1 MPYFSLELAQ
11 NKNMIKQII
20 ADWTEKYRPSSLE
33 DIVLPQEARYLIE
46 KYVNEDIIDNIF
58 LCSRPGQGKTSLA
71 KLLAYNVFQADTLYV
86 NASDENN
93 VEVVRT
99 KITGFSRTKSSNG
112 KFKIV
117 ILDEADGFANVQA
130 QRILRALM
138 EEVSENT
145 RFIITANNKNRIH
158 DAIRSRCKFIDIT
171 PPKSEV
177 IKRIVY
183 ILKSENVKIDAEKEL
198 PKLKSLI
205 ERFYPDIRSI
215 IKNIQ
220 SCVFDGVLKLKDYS
234 VDSYFIKNVLNYVLD
249 NEPQGLRQYIINNEN
264 MFNNDYASLIS
275 DFYHLIIDSEL
286 VDEELKPNW
295 TIIIADYLYKFE
307 NIIDPEINAFAC
319 FYKLMKKV

>member
-1 MPYFSLELAQ
+1 MLR
-11 NKNMIKQII
+11 QINS
-20 ADWTEKYRPSSLE
+20 DWTEKYRPQTLE
-33 DIVLPQEARYLIE
+33 DIILSAEARNLIE
-46 KYVNEDIIDNIF
+46 KYINEEIIDNLF

-71 KLLAYNVFQADTLYV
+71 KLLAYNIFECDTLYV

-99 KITGFSRTKSSNG
+99 KITGFARTRSSNG

-158 DAIRSRCKFIDIT
+158 DAIRSRCKMVDIT
-171 PPKSEV
+171 PPKDGV
-177 IKRIVY
+177 IRRILH
-183 ILKSENVKIDAEKEL
+183 ILSKEGVEMDKTVEL
-198 PKLKSLI
+198 PKLKNLI

-215 IKNIQ
+215 IKNLQ
-220 SCVFDGVLKLKDYS
+220 ACVFNGILKLKDYS
-234 VDSYFIKNVLNYVLD
+234 VDSMFIKNVLQYVLD
-249 NEPQGLRQYIINNEN
+249 QDYTELRRYIINNES
-264 MFNNDYASLIS
+264 MFNNDYASMIS
-275 DFYHLIIDSEL
+275 DFYHLIIESDL
-286 VDEELKPNW
+286 VDESIKPNW

-307 NIIDPEINAFAC
+307 EIIDPEINAFAC
-319 FYKLMKKV
+319 LYKLMKSL

>member
-1 MPYFSLELAQ
+1 
-11 NKNMIKQII
+11 MIKQII

-33 DIVLPQEARYLIE
+33 DIVLPQEARHLIE

-117 ILDEADGFANVQA
+117 ILDEADGFANIQA

-171 PPKSEV
+171 PPKSDV

-183 ILKSENVKIDAEKEL
+183 ILKSENVKIDAEKTL
-198 PKLKSLI
+198 NFTKRKKL
-205 ERFYPDIRSI
+205 
-215 IKNIQ
+215 
-220 SCVFDGVLKLKDYS
+220 
-234 VDSYFIKNVLNYVLD
+234 
-249 NEPQGLRQYIINNEN
+249 
-264 MFNNDYASLIS
+264 
-275 DFYHLIIDSEL
+275 
-286 VDEELKPNW
+286 
-295 TIIIADYLYKFE
+295 
-307 NIIDPEINAFAC
+307 
-319 FYKLMKKV
+319 

>member
-1 MPYFSLELAQ
+1 ML
-11 NKNMIKQII
+11 NKINT
-20 ADWTEKYRPSSLE
+20 DWTEKYRPSSLD
-33 DIVLPQEARYLIE
+33 DIVLNADAKELIE
-46 KYVNEDIIDNIF
+46 KYVSEDIIDNIF

-71 KLLAYNVFQADTLYV
+71 KLLAYNVFGADTLYV

-99 KITGFSRTKSSNG
+99 KITGFSRTRSSNG

-171 PPKSEV
+171 PPKDGV
-177 IKRIVY
+177 VRRVLH
-183 ILKSENVKIDAEKEL
+183 ILKEEHIKMDQQVEL
-198 PKLKSLI
+198 PKLKTLI
-205 ERFYPDIRSI
+205 ERFYPDMRSI
-215 IKNIQ
+215 IKNLQ
-220 SCVFDGVLKLKDYS
+220 SCVFDGVLKLKDYKIS
-234 VDSYFIKNVLNYVLD
+234 SFFIKNVLQYVLD
-249 NEPQGLRQYIINNEN
+249 KDYSELRKYIINNETL
-264 MFNNDYASLIS
+264 FNNDYASLVS

-286 VDEELKPNW
+286 VDEDIKPNW

-307 NIIDPEINAFAC
+307 EIIDPEINAFAC
-319 FYKLMKKV
+319 FYKLMKSF

>member
-1 MPYFSLELAQ
+1 ML
-11 NKNMIKQII
+11 NKITL
-20 ADWTEKYRPSSLE
+20 DWTEKYRPTSLD
-33 DIVLPQEARYLIE
+33 DIVLPKESRELIE

-71 KLLAYNVFQADTLYV
+71 KLLAYNIFQSDTLYV

-117 ILDEADGFANVQA
+117 ILDEADGFANIQA

-145 RFIITANNKNRIH
+145 RFIITANHKNRIH

-171 PPKSEV
+171 PPKDGV
-177 IKRIVY
+177 VKRIIQ
-183 ILKSENVKIDAEKEL
+183 ILKAEHIKIDAEREL

-205 ERFYPDIRSI
+205 ERLYPDMRSI
-215 IKNIQ
+215 IKNLQ
-220 SCVFDGVLKLKDYS
+220 SCVFGDELKLKDYS
-234 VDSYFIKNVLNYVLD
+234 VDSYFIKNVLHYVLD
-249 NEPQGLRQYIINNEN
+249 KNYQELRQYIINNESL
-264 MFNNDYASLIS
+264 FNNDYANLIS
-275 DFYHLIIDSEL
+275 DFYHLIVDSEL

-295 TIIIADYLYKFE
+295 TITIADYLYKFE

-319 FYKLMKKV
+319 FYKLMKSF

>member
-1 MPYFSLELAQ
+1 MVNQ
-11 NKNMIKQII
+11 IKS
-20 ADWTEKYRPSSLE
+20 DWTEKYRPQTLD
-33 DIVLPQEARYLIE
+33 DIVLSAGARELIE
-46 KYVNEDIIDNIF
+46 KYVNENIIDNIF

-71 KLLAYNVFQADTLYV
+71 KLLAYNVFGCDTLYV

-93 VEVVRT
+93 VDVVRT
-99 KITGFSRTKSSNG
+99 KITGFSRTLSSNG

-138 EEVSENT
+138 EEVSDNT
-145 RFIITANNKNRIH
+145 RFIITANHKNRIH

-171 PPKSEV
+171 PPKVEV

-183 ILKSENVKIDAEKEL
+183 ILKTENIKIDVEKEL
-198 PKLKSLI
+198 PKLKVLI

-220 SCVFDGVLKLKDYS
+220 SCVFDGVLKLKNFET
-234 VDSYFIKNVLNYVLD
+234 DSIFIKNLLDKILARDYV
-249 NEPQGLRQYIINNEN
+249 EVRKYIINNESS
-264 MFNNDYASLIS
+264 FNSDYPSLIS
-275 DFYHLIIDSEL
+275 DFYHLIIDSDL
-286 VDEELKPNW
+286 IDDELKPNW

-307 NIIDPEINAFAC
+307 EIIDPEINAFAC
-319 FYKLMKKV
+319 FYKLMKTL

>member
-1 MPYFSLELAQ
+1 MLR
-11 NKNMIKQII
+11 QINS
-20 ADWTEKYRPSSLE
+20 DWTEKYRPQTLE
-33 DIVLPQEARYLIE
+33 DIILSAEARNLIE
-46 KYVNEDIIDNIF
+46 KYINEEIIDNLF

-71 KLLAYNVFQADTLYV
+71 KLLAYNIFECDTLYV

-99 KITGFSRTKSSNG
+99 KITGFARTRSSNG

-158 DAIRSRCKFIDIT
+158 DAIRSRCKMVDIM
-171 PPKSEV
+171 PPKDGV
-177 IKRIVY
+177 IRRILH
-183 ILKSENVKIDAEKEL
+183 ILSKEGVEMDKTVEL
-198 PKLKSLI
+198 PKLKNLI

-215 IKNIQ
+215 IKNLQ
-220 SCVFDGVLKLKDYS
+220 ACVFNGVLKLKDYS
-234 VDSYFIKNVLNYVLD
+234 VDSMFIKNVLQYVLD
-249 NEPQGLRQYIINNEN
+249 QDYTELRRYIINNES
-264 MFNNDYASLIS
+264 MFNNDYASMIS
-275 DFYHLIIDSEL
+275 DFYHLIIESDL
-286 VDEELKPNW
+286 VDESIKPNW

-307 NIIDPEINAFAC
+307 EIIDPEINAFAC
-319 FYKLMKKV
+319 LYKLMKSL

>member
-1 MPYFSLELAQ
+1 MLR
-11 NKNMIKQII
+11 QINS
-20 ADWTEKYRPSSLE
+20 DWTEKYRPQTIN
-33 DIVLPQEARYLIE
+33 DIVLSAEAKTLIE
-46 KYVNEDIIDNIF
+46 KYINEEIIDNLF

-71 KLLAYNVFQADTLYV
+71 KLLAYNIFECDTLYV

-99 KITGFSRTKSSNG
+99 KITGFARTRSSNG

-117 ILDEADGFANVQA
+117 ILDEADGFANAQA

-158 DAIRSRCKFIDIT
+158 DAIRSRCKMIDIT
-171 PPKSEV
+171 PPKDGV
-177 IKRIVY
+177 IRRVLQ
-183 ILKSENVKIDAEKEL
+183 ILSKEGVEMDKANEL

-215 IKNIQ
+215 IKNLQ
-220 SCVFDGVLKLKDYS
+220 ACVFNGVLKLKDYS
-234 VDSYFIKNVLNYVLD
+234 VDSMFIKNVLNYVLD
-249 NEPQGLRQYIINNEN
+249 QDHIELRRYIINNES
-264 MFNNDYASLIS
+264 MFNNDYASMIA
-275 DFYHLIIDSEL
+275 DFYHLIIDSDL
-286 VDEELKPNW
+286 VDESIKPNW

-307 NIIDPEINAFAC
+307 EIIDPEINAFAC
-319 FYKLMKKV
+319 LYKLMKSI